1 MTARQVPIIKSGLE
15 NNTNFHEEREAR
27 VLVGG
32 VMISLGEVVRWSG
45 ERNKI
50 GNRNDKNRIL
60 NCKWT

>member
-50 GNRNDKNRIL
+50 
-60 NCKWT
+60 